1 LKSNKLNTETKPV
14 VDYIVRQPQP
24 FRAMLEELKSLIKS
38 VIPEAEESISY
49 QVLCFK
55 YLHMLVGIGTNK
67 NFCSFY
73 IMSPA
78 LVKKI
83 KNDLRNLKVSGSTLH
98 FFPGEPLPKNLIKKI
113 IKARVKEN
121 EERAKGFRKK

>member
-1 LKSNKLNTETKPV
+1 MKSNKLNTEIKSG
-14 VDYIVRQPQP
+14 VDYIARQPQP
-24 FRAMLEELKSLIKS
+24 FRDMLKELRNLIKS
-38 VIPEAEESISY
+38 VVPEAEESLSY

-55 YLHMLVGIGTNK
+55 YLYMLVGIGMNK

-73 IMSPA
+73 VMSPA

-83 KNDLRNLKVSGSTLH
+83 KNDLRDQKVSGSTLH
-98 FFPGEPLPKNLIKKI
+98 FYPGEPLPKNLIKKI

-121 EERAKGFRKK
+121 EERAKGF